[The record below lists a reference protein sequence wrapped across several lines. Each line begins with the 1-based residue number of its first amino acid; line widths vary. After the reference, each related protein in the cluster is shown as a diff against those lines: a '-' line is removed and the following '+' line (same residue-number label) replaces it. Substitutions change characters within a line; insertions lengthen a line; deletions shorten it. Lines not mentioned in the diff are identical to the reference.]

1 MNSSIT
7 SKCIKSHHLY
17 TKLLKHLWTGLP
29 LLFINFGKL
38 NISRAK
44 ELVDVEKRKMWG
56 KYILEL
62 KKMQLLLEAVGGTPF
77 IMPKRFQITSNSR
90 QLQRRQL
97 FSDEPSP
104 SSEFDGT
111 LTFDLFPP
119 FLRRV
124 IIHMATKVET
134 VEFQGVDSS
143 FKFCLPKP

>member
-56 KYILEL
+56 KYLNWKKNATSFGGCWWDPLHNAKKVSDHIQLET
-62 KKMQLLLEAVGGTPF
+62 V
-77 IMPKRFQITSNSR
+77 
-90 QLQRRQL
+90 
-97 FSDEPSP
+97 
-104 SSEFDGT
+104 
-111 LTFDLFPP
+111 
-119 FLRRV
+119 
-124 IIHMATKVET
+124 ATKT
-134 VEFQGVDSS
+134 AFQRWAESFSRIWRDADVCPFPAIFTTCDNPYGNESRNGWVSRSWLFICILSS
-143 FKFCLPKP
+143 